1 MKKITCFVLTLIMAL
16 MLVVSVSATT
26 KNEFLAELKSSV
38 PEKYTAII
46 YNPIESI
53 FNQIE
58 VTDEQSAQLLEWLND
73 AKKVITVDRGSSLD
87 AYTKEEQE
95 YAVDMFD
102 KACKLLGLTY
112 TMTPEKAN
120 SGEVIVSVFK
130 DGVKLGEL
138 DGDAVN
144 ATNAPEKNMLL
155 PVIAVSM
162 IALCGVTIV
171 ASKKQLSK

>member
-1 MKKITCFVLTLIMAL
+1 
-16 MLVVSVSATT
+16 
-26 KNEFLAELKSSV
+26 
-38 PEKYTAII
+38 
-46 YNPIESI
+46 
-53 FNQIE
+53 
-58 VTDEQSAQLLEWLND
+58 
-73 AKKVITVDRGSSLD
+73 
-87 AYTKEEQE
+87 
-95 YAVDMFD
+95 MFD
-102 KACKLLGLTY
+102 KACTLLGLTY

-120 SGEVIVSVFK
+120 SDEVIVSVFK